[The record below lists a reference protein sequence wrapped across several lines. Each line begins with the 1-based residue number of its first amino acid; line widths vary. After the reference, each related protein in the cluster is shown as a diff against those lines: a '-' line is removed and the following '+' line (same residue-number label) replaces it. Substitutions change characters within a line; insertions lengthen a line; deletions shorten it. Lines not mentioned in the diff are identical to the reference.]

1 MWQLAILL
9 GSIFLLL
16 LTKDITVELKYLV
29 CDFTECKIKKNLNN
43 LKVKMWVEEIT
54 ILSARI
60 QKKK

>member
-9 GSIFLLL
+9 GSTFLLL

-43 LKVKMWVEEIT
+43 LKVKICG
-54 ILSARI
+54 
-60 QKKK
+60 